1 MSETAA
7 RDNVHEAS
15 PQVPANSQ
23 GVRREVAAVFLRLG
37 LTAFGGPAAHI
48 AAMEDELVTRRR
60 WLSRE
65 AFVDLVGAT
74 NLIPGPNSTEL
85 AIHLGYLRAGWVG
98 LLLAGGCFLV
108 PAVLLVW
115 LAAWAYVRYGTRVE
129 VAALLQGMQ
138 PAVLAVVVQALWRLR
153 ASVMRTSSTLVLAL
167 VAMAAAL
174 SGVSEFVVLGGA
186 LLVGV
191 LNAWR
196 AAHAGPRSDMASGVA
211 LATGGLSL
219 GPLWSLRDTGQVL
232 GTAGVGAAGAGAAA
246 VGAGTLFVSF
256 ATIGSVLFGSGYVLL
271 AFVRREFVERLGV
284 LTDAQALDAIAMGQV
299 TPGPVFSAATF
310 VGYLVDGHAGAMAA
324 TAGIFFPAFVAV
336 ALSAPL
342 VHRLQRWPVG
352 RHLLDAVNAASL
364 ALMAAVVVTLAR
376 ALGVD
381 LRTLA
386 ILLVASLVL
395 IGTRVGSGWVL
406 LGGAVAGTLLF
417 GGVTWAP

>member
-7 RDNVHEAS
+7 RDNVHEAA
-15 PQVPANSQ
+15 PQVPVNPQ

-138 PAVLAVVVQALWRLR
+138 PAVLAVVVQALWRLK
-153 ASVMRTSSTLVLAL
+153 ASVMRTSGTLVLAL
-167 VAMAAAL
+167 VAVAAAL
-174 SGVSEFVVLGGA
+174 AGVSEFVILGGA

-191 LNAWR
+191 LTAWR
-196 AAHAGPRSDMASGVA
+196 AANHSGVASGFA
-211 LATGGLSL
+211 LATGGLSSA
-219 GPLWSLRDTGQVL
+219 PAWSLRDTGQVL
-232 GTAGVGAAGAGAAA
+232 AATGASAASAGAAGI
-246 VGAGTLFVSF
+246 GAGTLFVSF

-324 TAGIFFPAFVAV
+324 TAGIFLPAFVAV

-342 VHRLQRWPVG
+342 VHRLQQWPAG

-376 ALGVD
+376 AIGVD

-406 LGGAVAGTLLF
+406 LGGAVAGFLLF